1 MTATAARAALIRE
14 PFRRATSTTTAVQ
27 TRHGALARESADPVP
42 TFFDN
47 VADAQV
53 IADARQALFSSE
65 RRLFEVAVRGTAE
78 MAALDPEAGVP
89 VGRFVDSERGVDRKV
104 LIGQIEIDLAGG
116 KSAAVIWG

>member
-47 VADAQV
+47 VANAQV
-53 IADARQALFSSE
+53 IADARQSLFSSE

-78 MAALDPEAGVP
+78 MAALDPESGVP

-104 LIGQIEIDLAGG
+104 LIGQVEIDLAGG

>member
-1 MTATAARAALIRE
+1 
-14 PFRRATSTTTAVQ
+14 
-27 TRHGALARESADPVP
+27 
-42 TFFDN
+42 
-47 VADAQV
+47 
-53 IADARQALFSSE
+53 
-65 RRLFEVAVRGTAE
+65 